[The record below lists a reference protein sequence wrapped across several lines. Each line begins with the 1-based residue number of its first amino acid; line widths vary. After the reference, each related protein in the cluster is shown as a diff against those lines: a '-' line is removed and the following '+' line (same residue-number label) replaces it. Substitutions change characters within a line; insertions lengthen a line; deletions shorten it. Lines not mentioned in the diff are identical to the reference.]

1 MMTTKSWKLFGA
13 SLLALAVVACE
24 SSEEKAVKFTENAQA
39 YLDEGE
45 LDRARI
51 QFQNALENDP
61 NNAEALRGAA
71 TVAEEEE
78 RYGDQLRYLQRLSN
92 VEPDDME
99 VLAKTARLNLLAGRP
114 ERALRRSNRVLEND
128 PMNMEALTVKGAALV
143 LQNDLDGAS
152 EVLDQA
158 LELDPDNTEVRNL
171 LAARYVRD
179 EDFSTASNIIEEG
192 LAADPDNEALL
203 VVRLLLSQRRQD
215 VDGMDNTLERLIEV
229 SPQNGFYRERY
240 AEFLL
245 AARRDLDG
253 ARAQLEQALPLLEDK
268 AQAVGRFVGI
278 VRLQEGEEAGEAAL
292 LDVISKY
299 PDDEELLFALPSYYC
314 ELGDEERCR
323 AELEKLAESDTASVR
338 HQAKVQIGEREF
350 SDRNF
355 DAALALAEE
364 VLAED
369 DSEPNALTLKGKIQL
384 ANEEVQP
391 AIETLRSAL
400 RAERT
405 KESAQIL
412 LGLAYEADGRVEF
425 GISQLR
431 QAIDDNGLSEALFE
445 ALRGMLARNG
455 KTDEAADLT
464 LQFAQTPNATPQ
476 VQRESAAVLLA
487 QNRADEAEVVARAL
501 IRADGTDQIAR
512 RILATAQLQQS
523 QPQDAIDTVEN
534 MTAEA
539 QDELAS
545 VQIKAQALAQMER
558 FDELRTY
565 LEAAVGRAERP
576 EAFALLNQFEAGQGN
591 LARAE
596 SVVEE
601 GLEAFPGSQG
611 LYLALYNTRLARG
624 DQDGAMDALNNGIAN
639 AEITGNLRILLSN
652 EYLQDNRRAEA
663 KDVLQSLADDNLLN
677 DLAANNLAALM
688 LDLGEDEAEALEIA
702 KRFEGTDQ
710 PFFADTLAWA
720 YYRNGDLQ
728 AAKRYSDVAAR
739 TDSPNAEILYHRGVI
754 SAAVGDIEEA
764 REAFGRALDAPGKTD
779 IVSDEVINRAL
790 SEL

>member
-1 MMTTKSWKLFGA
+1 MNTNSWKRVGV

-24 SSEEKAVKFTENAQA
+24 SSEEKSVKFTENAQA

-51 QFQNALENDP
+51 QFRNALENDQ
-61 NNAEALRGAA
+61 NNAAALRGAA
-71 TVAEEEE
+71 EVAELEE
-78 RYGDQLRYLQRLSN
+78 RFGDQLRLLQRLAN
-92 VEPDDME
+92 VEPDNME

-114 ERALRRSNRVLEND
+114 ERALRRSDRVLENE
-128 PMNMEALTVKGAALV
+128 PANMEALTVKGAALV

-152 EVLDQA
+152 TVLEQA
-158 LELDPDNTEVRNL
+158 LEQDPNNTEVRNL

-179 EDFSTASNIIEEG
+179 EDFNTAGTIIEEG
-192 LAADPDNEALL
+192 LAADPENEALL

-215 VDGMDNTLERLIEV
+215 VEGMDTSLARLIEV
-229 SPQNGFYRERY
+229 SPENGFYRERY

-245 AARRDLDG
+245 AAKRDLDG
-253 ARAQLEQALPLLEDK
+253 ARSQLEQALPLLEEK

-292 LDVISKY
+292 LEVLAKY
-299 PDDEELLFALPSYYC
+299 PEDEDLLFALPSYYC
-314 ELGDEERCR
+314 ELGDTERCR
-323 AELEKLAESDTASVR
+323 AELDKLAASESQNVR

-350 SDRNF
+350 AERNF

-364 VLAED
+364 VIAED
-369 DSEPNALTLKGKIQL
+369 ESEPNALTLKGKIQL
-384 ANEEVQP
+384 AQEEVQP
-391 AIETLRSAL
+391 AIETLRAAL

-412 LGLAYEADGRVEF
+412 LGLAYEADGRPEF
-425 GISQLR
+425 GESQLR
-431 QAIDDNGLSEALFE
+431 QAIDDNGLSETLFQ

-455 KTDEAADLT
+455 KAEEAADLT
-464 LQFAQTPNATPQ
+464 LQFAQTPDATAQ

-487 QNRADEAEVVARAL
+487 QGRADEAEVVARAL

-512 RILATAQLQQS
+512 RILATSQLQQQ
-523 QPQDAIDTVEN
+523 QPQDAIDTIES

-539 QDELAS
+539 QTELAS
-545 VQIKAQALAQMER
+545 VQIKAQALTQMER
-558 FDELRTY
+558 TDELRTF
-565 LEAAVGRAERP
+565 LEAAIGRGDRAESFALLSQFEASQGDLGRAE
-576 EAFALLNQFEAGQGN
+576 AVVSQGI
-591 LARAE
+591 
-596 SVVEE
+596 
-601 GLEAFPGSQG
+601 EAFPTSQG

-624 DQDGAMDALNNGIAN
+624 NAEGAMEALTTGIEN

-652 EYLQDNRRAEA
+652 EFLQDNRRVEA
-663 KDVLQSLADDNLLN
+663 KEVLQSLADDNLLN

-688 LDLGEDEAEALEIA
+688 LDLGEDEAAALEIA

-720 YYRNGDLQ
+720 FYRNGDLQ
-728 AAKRYSDVAAR
+728 SAKRYSDIAAR
-739 TDSPNAEILYHRGVI
+739 ADAPNAEILYHRGVI
-754 SAAVGDIEEA
+754 SAAVGDIDEA

-779 IVSDEVINRAL
+779 IVNDDVINRAL